1 MDFGVLIKTVIFII
15 NFIVAAVCITSV
27 KNVSILLE
35 PREYRSE
42 CSKYLNYIALSFMLS
57 ILIMLLFSIFMG
69 FSVFKAEIIAMSVLS
84 VFILICTFIVVPYKF
99 NKFN

>member
-1 MDFGVLIKTVIFII
+1 MDFGVLIKTIIFII
-15 NFIVAAVCITSV
+15 NFIVVAVCITSV

-35 PREYRSE
+35 PREYRAE
-42 CSKYLNYIALSFMLS
+42 CSRYLNYIPLSFILS
-57 ILIMLLFSIFMG
+57 VLIMLLFSIFMG

-84 VFILICTFIVVPYKF
+84 AFILICTFIVVPYKF

>member
-15 NFIVAAVCITSV
+15 NFIVVAVCITSV

-42 CSKYLNYIALSFMLS
+42 CSKYLNYIALSFILS

-69 FSVFKAEIIAMSVLS
+69 FAMFKVEIIAMSILS
-84 VFILICTFIVVPYKF
+84 AFILGATFVYIPYKF
-99 NKFN
+99 N